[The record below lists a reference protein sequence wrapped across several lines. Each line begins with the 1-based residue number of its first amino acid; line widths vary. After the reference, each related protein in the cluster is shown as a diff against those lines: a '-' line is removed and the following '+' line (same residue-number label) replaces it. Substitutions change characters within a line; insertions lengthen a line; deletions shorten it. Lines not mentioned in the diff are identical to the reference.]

1 MSASASGTRIA
12 PGFAY
17 WPQAQG
23 RGPAAN
29 LICYPSRAVGLIL
42 DLAVVV
48 LAAIVIGSLALL
60 AWTLA
65 VSAVVATRQGR
76 ARIAQSR
83 HAVANAEARLHAT
96 AERASTALAELTQRT
111 ARGDRLDR

>member
-1 MSASASGTRIA
+1 M
-12 PGFAY
+12 
-17 WPQAQG
+17 
-23 RGPAAN
+23 
-29 LICYPSRAVGLIL
+29 GLIL

-65 VSAVVATRQGR
+65 INAVAATRQGR
-76 ARIAQSR
+76 ARVAQSR
-83 HAVANAEARLHAT
+83 HAVADAEARLHAT

-111 ARGDRLDR
+111 APGDRLDR

>member
-1 MSASASGTRIA
+1 
-12 PGFAY
+12 
-17 WPQAQG
+17 
-23 RGPAAN
+23 
-29 LICYPSRAVGLIL
+29 VGLIL
-42 DLAVVV
+42 DLAVIV

-65 VSAVVATRQGR
+65 VNAVEAVDQGR

-83 HAVANAEARLHAT
+83 HAVADAEARLHAA

-111 ARGDRLDR
+111 APGDRPDR